1 MAVDTC
7 VCVFDLKAWV
17 AGLHVL
23 LRRMNLHE
31 IKLTGIRAGML
42 RSNAWMILG
51 KHKIREDSN
60 LSPIFYDP
68 AQ

>member
-1 MAVDTC
+1 
-7 VCVFDLKAWV
+7 
-17 AGLHVL
+17 

-60 LSPIFYDP
+60 LSPIFYDS